1 MVAVFILG
9 SSNGWPGLR
18 KEWHLK
24 ALHPLGKEFIG
35 LYALSKRRKFQ
46 DPCR

>member
-18 KEWHLK
+18 KEWNLK
-24 ALHPLGKEFIG
+24 ALHPLGKEFIV